1 MTCVLH
7 KTTLFLFLFLQ
18 HNFKW
23 LIAFDHIVE
32 QLFTQLYIVEHPA
45 IPNVVIINYVNFLFA
60 YLLVKK
66 IITSHAK

>member
-1 MTCVLH
+1 MSYTKLYFY
-7 KTTLFLFLFLQ
+7 LFFLQ

-32 QLFTQLYIVEHPA
+32 QLFTQLYIVEHPT
-45 IPNVVIINYVNFLFA
+45 IPNVVIINDVNFLFA

-66 IITSHAK
+66 IISSYAK